1 MTKDGLKEIV
11 TEIYLQT
18 KEVSIEDL
26 KEVFSNALRELG
38 KNNKLG
44 DDEMTLFQM
53 ITNAIL
59 ETRKEA
65 IN

>member
-1 MTKDGLKEIV
+1 MTKDRLKEIV

-18 KEVSIEDL
+18 KEVSTEDL
-26 KEVFSNALRELG
+26 KEVFNNTLRELG
-38 KNNKLG
+38 QNNRLG
-44 DDEMTLFQM
+44 DNEMTFLKI

-65 IN
+65 LN